1 MLLEI
6 FINTCYNED
15 KQAKGD
21 SALKVIRYKPLL
33 DKLFFI
39 ILIPTVILLVT
50 GTVFA
55 AFDTFAL
62 FIMIPADL
70 FALYFL
76 VSPLF
81 GYVELRENTLF
92 IKFGFFMKRE
102 IAYEKIRGT
111 VKERKFYSES
121 IMSLKNAVEH
131 INVKYNTFDTVTL
144 SVKDNDGF
152 IAELGTRVEKIKSQ

>member
-1 MLLEI
+1 MKIKTIEI
-6 FINTCYNED
+6 LIDICYNED

-62 FIMIPADL
+62 FIMIPVDL

-111 VKERKFYSES
+111 VKERKFFYPDVNRLCRMAPALPGALQELR
-121 IMSLKNAVEH
+121 SL
-131 INVKYNTFDTVTL
+131 L
-144 SVKDNDGF
+144 
-152 IAELGTRVEKIKSQ
+152 R